1 MIKRKMKRRKKEE
14 REAWYSEKGKREKKN
29 ELNYKE
35 QRIEKENIAKE
46 WRKNRKRKRRRDLYS
61 IVKEPIHTERKI
73 GRRKRKKGRK
83 ITSFLESEG
92 RRREASVSAIPGFLE
107 SNIGRRK
114 EEEKGSVGIC
124 NSWFYCIGRCTRR
137 STWKDWQ
144 PLEMVGGIRV
154 PHRAL

>member
-1 MIKRKMKRRKKEE
+1 MQLKKKEPNCSRRRIKRKMKRRKKEE

-35 QRIEKENIAKE
+35 LRIEKKNIAKE
-46 WRKNRKRKRRRDLYS
+46 WRRNRKRERTELYS
-61 IVKEPIHTERKI
+61 KVKEPIHTERKI
-73 GRRKRKKGRK
+73 ERRKRKKGRK

-114 EEEKGSVGIC
+114 EEEKGSIGIC
-124 NSWFYCIGRCTRR
+124 DSWFYRESLHTERSSYGGTHGR
-137 STWKDWQ
+137 
-144 PLEMVGGIRV
+144 I
-154 PHRAL
+154 

>member
-1 MIKRKMKRRKKEE
+1 MRLERRVRREE
-14 REAWYSEKGKREKKN
+14 RGKREKKN

-35 QRIEKENIAKE
+35 QRIEKKNIAKRE
-46 WRKNRKRKRRRDLYS
+46 RRRDLHS
-61 IVKEPIHTERKI
+61 KVKEPIHTERKI
-73 GRRKRKKGRK
+73 GWRKRKKGRK

-92 RRREASVSAIPGFLE
+92 RRREVSVSAIPGFLE

-124 NSWFYCIGRCTRR
+124 DSWFYHIGHHTRR

-144 PLEMVGGIRV
+144 PPEMVGGISA
-154 PHRAL
+154 PHGEL